1 MWRIEWKNKCDVC
14 NRPLNVRVIFPKQID
29 SFFILKF
36 ILCTTVYNLNLEN
49 NKRYIKFTNRKK
61 TYMCEYCFKKGY
73 MNINHIIQRE
83 IYGKK
88 NNINKAWT
96 EDDLYEWCEKVYRIL
111 SNETC
116 NWSDFLDHYEYIDIY
131 NVELYRGRR
140 IINHYDLLV

>member
-1 MWRIEWKNKCDVC
+1 
-14 NRPLNVRVIFPKQID
+14 
-29 SFFILKF
+29 
-36 ILCTTVYNLNLEN
+36 
-49 NKRYIKFTNRKK
+49 
-61 TYMCEYCFKKGY
+61 MCEYCFKKGY